1 MYHRFDVSTP
11 RLWLLIQEIQCMQ
24 GIQQAHKQEWHSLHD
39 VDANTAN
46 ISMLAGPSMEQHH
59 LCTKWRLTVQTT
71 CNAQEL

>member
-11 RLWLLIQEIQCMQ
+11 RLWLLIQDIQCMQ

-46 ISMLAGPSMEQHH
+46 ISMLAGPSMEHTSSLYRAATDGADH
-59 LCTKWRLTVQTT
+59 M
-71 CNAQEL
+71 